1 MKMKKIMS
9 ICALACALAF
19 SASCKKDDGPK
30 ADWKSIPSEIITA
43 ESGNATLSV
52 NEVPV
57 LVGNAKFT
65 ANGASTGIL
74 TLTNVIPGYT
84 TVPVSV
90 EMKNVDENTFSFTG
104 KTSLSEGP
112 AIISLK
118 SEALAS
124 VYSVEVDGT
133 VTVDGK
139 ISVNASTHVS
149 AQGGLA
155 GTWKIKRTFAAVEGE
170 TGITPSGAPIWLKW
184 KINDEQFTSL
194 SSLAS
199 LAGIFGGAALGDYLD
214 HVTFNENGNIT
225 AGYWKD
231 AEDEDF
237 DINKFFA
244 LAPTEPDAN
253 GNFVFGND
261 HEDKWLESPAAN
273 LAFWHA
279 GNGVLYVSPDIMA
292 IAAAADADSPSE
304 EEATTT
310 VDISELISAIK
321 DLADYGVDV
330 PALTSEVMKILQNG
344 IALKYTVDGNNLT
357 IYVDKALCDP
367 IVKPLLPAL
376 KVLDQK
382 YEELLK
388 SEDPADQQT
397 AEMIGM
403 VFGMCGITKPSDF
416 ETIWNATDEF
426 EISLSFEKA
435 E

>member
-1 MKMKKIMS
+1 MKKIMS

-19 SASCKKDDGPK
+19 SVSCKKDDGPK

-43 ESGNATLSV
+43 ESGNAALAV

-57 LVGNAKFT
+57 LVGNARFT
-65 ANGASTGIL
+65 ANGAGTGIL
-74 TLTNVIPGYT
+74 TLTNVIPGYS

-90 EMKNVDENTFSFTG
+90 DMKSVDENTFSFTG

-118 SEALAS
+118 SEATVS
-124 VYSVEVDGT
+124 VYDVEVEGT
-133 VTVDGK
+133 VTVDGR

-149 AQGGLA
+149 ALAQGGLA
-155 GTWKIKRTFAAVEGE
+155 GTWKIRRSFAAVEGE
-170 TGITPSGAPIWLKW
+170 MGMSPSGAPIWLNW
-184 KINDEQFTSL
+184 KINDEQFSSL
-194 SSLAS
+194 SAMAS

-244 LAPTEPDAN
+244 LAPTEPDVN

-279 GNGVLYVSPDIMA
+279 EKGVLYVSPDIMA
-292 IAAAADADSPSE
+292 IAAAADAGMPPESE
-304 EEATTT
+304 STTT
-310 VDISELISAIK
+310 VDVSELISAIK
-321 DLADYGVDV
+321 DLAGYGVDV
-330 PALTSEVMKILQNG
+330 AALSSEVFKILQNG
-344 IALKYTVDGNNLT
+344 IALKYAVDGDNLT
-357 IYVDKALCDP
+357 IFVDKALCDP

-376 KVLDQK
+376 KVLDQE

-388 SEDPADQQT
+388 SEDPADQQ
-397 AEMIGM
+397 AAQMIAT
-403 VFGMCGITKPSDF
+403 VFGMCGVSKPSDF

-426 EISLSFEKA
+426 EISLSFEKS